1 MKVVA
6 VLASTFAV
14 LAAAAPNPNPQPNP
28 SPWCTNAIG
37 AACWTARRSF
47 EAIENVV
54 RSEAPDEIG
63 AEDENVAYLA
73 EAAFAHL
80 LELAS
85 HAHASPADFLA
96 STGVQARD
104 ISEVQRRAEAMP
116 KGKRYCI
123 SIFGRSCW
131 KVRRAA
137 EDFLIE
143 ARGMDHPVLQPVA
156 RAAKDILET
165 F

>member
-6 VLASTFAV
+6 VLAATFAV
-14 LAAAAPNPNPQPNP
+14 LAAAAPNPNP
-28 SPWCTNAIG
+28 SPWCIYTFG
-37 AACWTARRSF
+37 RACWKVKRSF

-54 RSEAPDEIG
+54 RSEPPDEIG
-63 AEDENVAYLA
+63 ADDEAVTFLA
-73 EAAFAHL
+73 EAALAHL
-80 LELAS
+80 VELAS
-85 HAHASPADFLA
+85 HAHESPADFLA
-96 STGVQARD
+96 SMGIQTKDA
-104 ISEVQRRAEAMP
+104 SEVQRRAEAMP
-116 KGKRYCI
+116 KDKRMCI
-123 SIFGRSCW
+123 NVFGRACW

-143 ARGMDHPVLQPVA
+143 ARGRDDPVLQPVA